1 MKKWEVYRVIP
12 ESWGDIGLGR
22 ETTYCL
28 RRTRRAAQRVA
39 ERCDY
44 AARNGRSD
52 EDFAVF
58 KVRKI
63 RKEKK

>member
-1 MKKWEVYRVIP
+1 MRKWEVYRVIP

-28 RRTRRAAQRVA
+28 RWTRRSARRVA

-44 AARNGRSD
+44 ATRDGRSD
-52 EDFAVF
+52 EEFAAF
-58 KVRKI
+58 KVRK
-63 RKEKK
+63 RT